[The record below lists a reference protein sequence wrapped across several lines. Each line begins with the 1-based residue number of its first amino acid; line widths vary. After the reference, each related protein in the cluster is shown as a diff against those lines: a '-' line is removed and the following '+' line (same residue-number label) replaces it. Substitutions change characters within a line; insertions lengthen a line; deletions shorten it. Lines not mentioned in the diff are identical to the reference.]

1 MSAESDARVTGDG
14 RKGVLHLLAH
24 LDTAHEDVEPPDA
37 LARLAARARVL
48 GNVLKEAAR
57 AAHDGGVHS
66 PQRESSVAGVLL
78 VQRLV
83 DPLGREGAVLDA
95 LRHRKRLAQG
105 AARRPPPAGLPVETK
120 VKVEQRLSRRRTH
133 VVREAAPAATRRGEH
148 ALPLLQRAV
157 QREAE
162 GLVGTQSVAERMQAV
177 QAGKLR
183 HAARRPATLVERLSL
198 SPKRRAQRVP
208 APRVAEGQVQRELC
222 DQQLPK
228 GVIAAIAPDRVLQLR
243 CEQLP
248 RIGHRFT
255 QVRQPLCVFDSGLLD
270 APPRTEVR

>member
-1 MSAESDARVTGDG
+1 M
-14 RKGVLHLLAH
+14 
-24 LDTAHEDVEPPDA
+24 
-37 LARLAARARVL
+37 
-48 GNVLKEAAR
+48 
-57 AAHDGGVHS
+57 
-66 PQRESSVAGVLL
+66 
-78 VQRLV
+78 
-83 DPLGREGAVLDA
+83 
-95 LRHRKRLAQG
+95 
-105 AARRPPPAGLPVETK
+105 
-120 VKVEQRLSRRRTH
+120 
-133 VVREAAPAATRRGEH
+133 
-148 ALPLLQRAV
+148 

-183 HAARRPATLVERLSL
+183 HAARRPATLVGRLSL

-208 APRVAEGQVQRELC
+208 APRVAEGQMQRELR

-255 QVRQPLCVFDSGLLD
+255 QVRQPLCVVDSGLLD
-270 APPRTEVR
+270 ALPRTEVR